1 MAGTISQGG
10 KTNVLRTIR
19 LWTALWL
26 FCFSLWLLL
35 SGYTT
40 VALLL
45 IFGAFSCAL
54 VVWISCC
61 MDRADPEEPGLRL
74 DVSAQILLYWPWLLW
89 EIVKA
94 NIDVTKIILDPKLP
108 ISPTMIS
115 TTPSQHTDLGRVI
128 YANSITLTP
137 GTVTT
142 YLSHGALD
150 VHALTQAAADGV
162 LEGDMDRRVTKLEG
176 PC

>member
-1 MAGTISQGG
+1 M
-10 KTNVLRTIR
+10 LRSIR
-19 LWTALWL
+19 WWTALWL
-26 FCFSLWLLL
+26 FCFFLWLLL

-45 IFGAFSCAL
+45 IFGALSCAL

-61 MDRADPEEPGLRL
+61 MDRADPEEPPLRL
-74 DVSAQILLYWPWLLW
+74 DISAQIVLYWPWLVW
-89 EIVKA
+89 EIIKA

-115 TTPSQHTDLGRVI
+115 MQPSQRTDLGRVI

-142 YLSHGALD
+142 YLSGGAID

-176 PC
+176 VC